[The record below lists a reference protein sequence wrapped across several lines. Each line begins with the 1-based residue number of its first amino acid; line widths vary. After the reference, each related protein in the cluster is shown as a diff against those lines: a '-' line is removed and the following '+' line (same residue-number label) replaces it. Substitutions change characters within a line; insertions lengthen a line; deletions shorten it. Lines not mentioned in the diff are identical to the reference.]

1 MSVNSKSMSKI
12 SDNVS
17 DGSFNNQYNNEV
29 NASGNF
35 LYPKK
40 KKKYQQ
46 NVNMKKGPLA
56 TQHSGG
62 NFADLKI
69 ENSKHQTFN
78 SDFEDNV
85 GGSVGPGGAKGH
97 HHNSSFMQNQSLL
110 PPIFQ
115 PNKKVKKKNS
125 GGVPGASNS
134 GAPSIGQPYFPG
146 HHAHGSNSPIMNI
159 TMNQV
164 TVNHFNT
171 TKKNFP
177 TIKKI
182 TDH

>member
-1 MSVNSKSMSKI
+1 MSKI

-40 KKKYQQ
+40 KKNKNQQ
-46 NVNMKKGPLA
+46 YINMKKGPLA

-85 GGSVGPGGAKGH
+85 GGSVGPNGGSKGH
-97 HHNSSFMQNQSLL
+97 HHNSSFMQNQSVL

-125 GGVPGASNS
+125 GGVAGGSNS

-146 HHAHGSNSPIMNI
+146 HNAHGSNSPIMNI

>member
-1 MSVNSKSMSKI
+1 M
-12 SDNVS
+12 
-17 DGSFNNQYNNEV
+17 
-29 NASGNF
+29 
-35 LYPKK
+35 
-40 KKKYQQ
+40 
-46 NVNMKKGPLA
+46 GP
-56 TQHSGG
+56 SGG
-62 NFADLKI
+62 
-69 ENSKHQTFN
+69 SK
-78 SDFEDNV
+78 
-85 GGSVGPGGAKGH
+85 H

-125 GGVPGASNS
+125 SIVGT
-134 GAPSIGQPYFPG
+134 GAPTIGQPYFPG
-146 HHAHGSNSPIMNI
+146 HNAHGSNSPIMNI

-182 TDH
+182 NDPQKKYVSPYSIKSMAK

>member
-1 MSVNSKSMSKI
+1 
-12 SDNVS
+12 
-17 DGSFNNQYNNEV
+17 
-29 NASGNF
+29 
-35 LYPKK
+35 
-40 KKKYQQ
+40 
-46 NVNMKKGPLA
+46 MKKGPLA

-85 GGSVGPGGAKGH
+85 ASSQTGGVSHIGKNY
-97 HHNSSFMQNQSLL
+97 HNSSFIHNQSLL

-115 PNKKVKKKNS
+115 PSKKVKKKHS
-125 GGVPGASNS
+125 GGVVAVGNGSS
-134 GAPSIGQPYFPG
+134 GSAQIGQAYFYG
-146 HHAHGSNSPIMNI
+146 QQTHSPIMNI

-164 TVNHFNT
+164 TVNHFNM

-182 TDH
+182 TDNQKKYVSPYSIKSMANK

>member
-1 MSVNSKSMSKI
+1 
-12 SDNVS
+12 
-17 DGSFNNQYNNEV
+17 
-29 NASGNF
+29 
-35 LYPKK
+35 
-40 KKKYQQ
+40 
-46 NVNMKKGPLA
+46 MKKGPLA

-69 ENSKHQTFN
+69 DNSKHQTFN
-78 SDFEDNV
+78 SDFEDNS
-85 GGSVGPGGAKGH
+85 GSVGPTGGVKGSQH
-97 HHNSSFMQNQSLL
+97 NNSSFIQNQSLL

-115 PNKKVKKKNS
+115 ANKKVKKKNS
-125 GGVPGASNS
+125 GGVIAGASVGATGSN
-134 GAPSIGQPYFPG
+134 APSIGQPYFPG
-146 HHAHGSNSPIMNI
+146 HNAHGSNSPIMNI

-182 TDH
+182 TD

>member
-1 MSVNSKSMSKI
+1 
-12 SDNVS
+12 
-17 DGSFNNQYNNEV
+17 
-29 NASGNF
+29 
-35 LYPKK
+35 
-40 KKKYQQ
+40 
-46 NVNMKKGPLA
+46 MKKGPLA

-62 NFADLKI
+62 NFADLKV

-78 SDFEDNV
+78 SDFEDNI
-85 GGSVGPGGAKGH
+85 GNTGPANGVKGH
-97 HHNSSFMQNQSLL
+97 NNSSFMQNQSLL

-125 GGVPGASNS
+125 GGVIPGVPGSN
-134 GAPSIGQPYFPG
+134 APSIGQPYFPV
-146 HHAHGSNSPIMNI
+146 HNAHGSNSPIMNI

-182 TDH
+182 TDPTKKYVSPYSIKSMAK

>member
-1 MSVNSKSMSKI
+1 
-12 SDNVS
+12 
-17 DGSFNNQYNNEV
+17 
-29 NASGNF
+29 
-35 LYPKK
+35 
-40 KKKYQQ
+40 
-46 NVNMKKGPLA
+46 MKKGPLA

-62 NFADLKI
+62 NFADIKI
-69 ENSKHQTFN
+69 DNSKHQTFN
-78 SDFEDNV
+78 SEFDDNA
-85 GGSVGPGGAKGH
+85 GSGSVVPGAKGSNLN
-97 HHNSSFMQNQSLL
+97 NSSFMQNQSLL

-125 GGVPGASNS
+125 GGALVGAPGSN
-134 GAPSIGQPYFPG
+134 APSIGQPYFPG
-146 HHAHGSNSPIMNI
+146 HNAHGVNSPIMNI

-182 TDH
+182 TDQQKKYVSPYSIKSMAK

>member
-1 MSVNSKSMSKI
+1 
-12 SDNVS
+12 
-17 DGSFNNQYNNEV
+17 
-29 NASGNF
+29 
-35 LYPKK
+35 
-40 KKKYQQ
+40 
-46 NVNMKKGPLA
+46 MKKGPLA

-85 GGSVGPGGAKGH
+85 GSVGPSGGAKGH

-115 PNKKVKKKNS
+115 PNKKVKKKGSNGPV
-125 GGVPGASNS
+125 GGPGS

-146 HHAHGSNSPIMNI
+146 HNAHGSNSPIMNI

-164 TVNHFNT
+164 TVHHFNT

-182 TDH
+182 TDHQKKYVSPYSIKSMAK

>member
-1 MSVNSKSMSKI
+1 
-12 SDNVS
+12 
-17 DGSFNNQYNNEV
+17 
-29 NASGNF
+29 
-35 LYPKK
+35 
-40 KKKYQQ
+40 
-46 NVNMKKGPLA
+46 MKKGPLA

-69 ENSKHQTFN
+69 DNSKHQTFN

-85 GGSVGPGGAKGH
+85 ASSVTGNIGKN
-97 HHNSSFMQNQSLL
+97 HNSSFMQNQSLL

-115 PNKKVKKKNS
+115 PSKKVKKKHS
-125 GGVPGASNS
+125 GGVLGVQGNNGVPN
-134 GAPSIGQPYFPG
+134 IGQPYFHG
-146 HHAHGSNSPIMNI
+146 HHGHGGHSPIMNI

-182 TDH
+182 TDHNKKYVSPYSIKSMANK